1 MYPSSYPNPLIPAVL
16 PLCKLYIHHC
26 PVLLILVL
34 STGKLYNDITC
45 VKILCCILT
54 SNKTFCVS
62 NTLTQFHEWFHPNGC
77 NYCYYA
83 QQKQSSRSDRDIF
96 TAAET
101 SASTLPVADTPKM
114 HHMNLLILRDIFAS
128 TTFRSVPM
136 GLSLHS
142 NTPNPAANQTNL
154 LQDEASRIEMV
165 RAFQQL
171 KMVRAFQQLKVA
183 GELDQ

>member
-1 MYPSSYPNPLIPAVL
+1 MENGEGDNDEEQFQEALRMSMLPCVKTEREAEAGGAGWATSDCPSS
-16 PLCKLYIHHC
+16 
-26 PVLLILVL
+26 
-34 STGKLYNDITC
+34 
-45 VKILCCILT
+45 
-54 SNKTFCVS
+54 
-62 NTLTQFHEWFHPNGC
+62 
-77 NYCYYA
+77 A
-83 QQKQSSRSDRDIF
+83 QLKEPKYVASDQDIF

-101 SASTLPVADTPKM
+101 RASTLHVADTPKM
-114 HHMNLLILRDIFAS
+114 PYMNLLILRDIFAS
-128 TTFRSVPM
+128 TTFQSVPM

-142 NTPNPAANQTNL
+142 NTPNSAANQTDL